1 MEISENKKNIVGSS
15 ELDNSNLTNEGL
27 TQDIEKSL
35 DETIESTLIVF
46 KNFANSINTSIKD
59 EDIKRETIE
68 IIDNALQEFRRIIE
82 KNFEKSQ
89 PLSKK
94 NFKNLTEEE

>member
-68 IIDNALQEFRRIIE
+68 IIDNALQEFRRIVE
-82 KNFEKSQ
+82 KNFENSQ
-89 PLSKK
+89 PLSKM